1 MADVGKEQRDPTTQG
16 NPDLQN
22 EAGLASTG
30 TGKTATSAGKT
41 ETSTGK
47 TAHPGPSLRRHLLDE
62 ARRGVGAGASTA
74 SLAATQLGRAAEAIA
89 LGTLATGLRGQR
101 ALVGHV
107 VGMHLCVPAGHLHGP
122 REAPAF
128 LYVFADALAIR
139 PSDDAPM
146 SSVPVVGLHMVL
158 PELAIA
164 HWLYKAGR
172 IEHAN
177 LDLVEDSQRFAS
189 SLPHWTVDDFA
200 AADPKVQVHRTGEV
214 GTIHVYEHLGF
225 ANIWIP
231 NNDDATRL
239 KSALPV
245 SSESFVKLCELMSL
259 AHWPDGMRTTPPE
272 EQPR

>member
-30 TGKTATSAGKT
+30 AGKTA
-41 ETSTGK
+41 TSTGK

-200 AADPKVQVHRTGEV
+200 AADPKVQVHRTG
-214 GTIHVYEHLGF
+214 
-225 ANIWIP
+225 
-231 NNDDATRL
+231 
-239 KSALPV
+239 
-245 SSESFVKLCELMSL
+245 
-259 AHWPDGMRTTPPE
+259 
-272 EQPR
+272 